1 MLSKSERA
9 GITLV
14 EMLTVV
20 AIFTFILSLVL
31 KSLVGSAEVWR
42 EGENEFREW
51 QSATRTLSEMG
62 RSLRGIKAGSLP
74 GDIKLTSGNGYITR
88 IDMRYWNQSAGW
100 VDSWDDT
107 SSLPAAIEISV
118 HVKGDRELSTI
129 VHIPAGRKL

>member
-1 MLSKSERA
+1 MRKSRIA

-14 EMLTVV
+14 ELLTVV
-20 AIFTFILSLVL
+20 AIFTFILSLVF
-31 KSLVGSAEVWR
+31 KSIIGSAGVWR
-42 EGENEFREW
+42 EGENEFRAW
-51 QSATRTLSEMG
+51 QSATRTLSEMS
-62 RSLRGIKAGSLP
+62 RNLRGIKAGWKS

-88 IDMRYWNQSAGW
+88 VDMRYWNETAGW

>member
-1 MLSKSERA
+1 MSSRNRIA
-9 GITLV
+9 GITLA
-14 EMLTVV
+14 ELLTVV
-20 AIFTFILSLVL
+20 AIFTFILPLVL
-31 KSLVGSAEVWR
+31 KSIVGSAEVWR
-42 EGENEFREW
+42 EGEYEFRAW
-51 QSATRTLSEMG
+51 RSATKTLSEMG
-62 RSLRGIKAGSLP
+62 KSLQGIKVGWIP

-118 HVKGDRELSTI
+118 HVKGGRELSTI

>member
-1 MLSKSERA
+1 MSSRNRVA

-14 EMLTVV
+14 ELLTIVSIFAFML
-20 AIFTFILSLVL
+20 LLVS
-31 KSLVGSAEVWR
+31 KSIVGSARVWR
-42 EGENEFREW
+42 DGEKEFMAW
-51 QSATRTLSEMG
+51 QSVTSALSETG
-62 RSLRGIKAGSLP
+62 RSLRGIKAGWMP

-107 SSLPAAIEISV
+107 SSLPTAIEVSV
-118 HVKGDRELSTI
+118 RVEGDRELSTI